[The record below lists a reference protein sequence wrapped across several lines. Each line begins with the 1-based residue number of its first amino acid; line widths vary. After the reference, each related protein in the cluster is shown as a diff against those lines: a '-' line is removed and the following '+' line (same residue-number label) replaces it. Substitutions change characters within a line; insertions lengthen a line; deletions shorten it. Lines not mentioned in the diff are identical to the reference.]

1 MEPLFALRVVLR
13 AWLLPPGSL
22 IVLALLGLALARR
35 WPRIGRGLAAVAL
48 LSLLAL
54 SLPIVADPLT
64 RALLRHP
71 PLAPDAARAAQAIVV
86 LSGGTRKGPAGAGAD
101 ELTPTTLERL
111 AYGARLS
118 RETGLPLLL
127 SGGVV
132 THGEPEALVLG
143 RVLERDFALRA
154 RWLEMLSRTTTENAR
169 ETAALL
175 RSTGV
180 RRVLLVT
187 SATHMPRAVRAF
199 DATGLDV
206 IAAPAPEPA
215 PAYEGLTDWLPT
227 PAALQ
232 RSTAALHELLGLIV
246 PRSIR

>member
-35 WPRIGRGLAAVAL
+35 WPRIGRGLAVGSL
-48 LSLLAL
+48 LTLLAL

-64 RALLRHP
+64 RALLRYP
-71 PLAPDAARAAQAIVV
+71 PLEPAAARDAQAIVV
-86 LSGGTRKGPAGAGAD
+86 LSGGTRKGPPGAQAD
-101 ELTPTTLERL
+101 ELTPVTLERL

-118 RETGLPLLL
+118 RVTGLPLLL

-132 THGEPEALVLG
+132 THGEPEAVVLG
-143 RVLERDFALRA
+143 RVLERDFGVQA
-154 RWLEMLSRTTTENAR
+154 RWLETRSRNTTENAL
-169 ETAALL
+169 ESAALL
-175 RSTGV
+175 RSAGV
-180 RRVLLVT
+180 RHVLLVT
-187 SATHMPRAVRAF
+187 SATHMVRAMQAF
-199 DATGLDV
+199 DGTGLAV
-206 IAAPAPEPA
+206 IAAPAPEPR
-215 PAYEGLTDWLPT
+215 PAYDGLTDWLPT

-232 RSTAALHELLGLIV
+232 RSTAALYELLGLIA